1 MADQR
6 VSGSGRRP
14 RLLIAL
20 GGNAISVRSQPLDAA
35 PQVINVHRA
44 VAALAPLAASH
55 DLVITHGN
63 GPQVGLLALE
73 SAADTALARPYPL
86 DALGAETQGL
96 IGYWLAQA
104 MLNAVPGREV
114 VALVTQT
121 LVVRDDPAF
130 SEPTKFIGPT
140 YTEDQARTLA
150 TERGWTVRA
159 DGAYWR
165 RVVPSPAPQ
174 SIIEISVVERL
185 VNSGV
190 IVICAGGG
198 GVPVIR
204 DAAGDVVGVEAVI
217 DKDLSSALIAEL
229 IHADALLLLT
239 DVAAVST
246 DIKDP
251 AAAAITRST
260 PGDLRRRQFPAG
272 SMGPKVEAACRF
284 VERGGGMAA
293 IGALADA
300 AAILEG
306 TAGTI
311 VTTSGVYPDISS
323 STSGIKGT

>member
-1 MADQR
+1 LDVEVADQL
-6 VSGSGRRP
+6 VAASGRRP

-44 VAALAPLAASH
+44 VAALAPLAATH

-121 LVVRDDPAF
+121 LVVGDDPAF

-140 YTEDQARTLA
+140 YNEDQARTLA
-150 TERGWTVRA
+150 TARGWTVRA

-174 SIIEISVVERL
+174 SIIEIEVIERL

-229 IHADALLLLT
+229 IQADALLLLT
-239 DVAAVST
+239 DVAAVSP
-246 DIKDP
+246 DINDP

-260 PGDLRRRQFPAG
+260 PNDLRSRQFPAG

-293 IGALADA
+293 IGALADVA
-300 AAILEG
+300 SILEG
-306 TAGTI
+306 VAGTI
-311 VTTSGVYPDISS
+311 VTSTGVYPEISS
-323 STSGIKGT
+323 SS